1 MKFERNA
8 LIAFVA
14 VMAVLG
20 ALVPDQYL
28 IHIGILILFYAIL
41 GLSLNMVVG
50 YVGEFSLGHTAFL
63 GIGAYVAA
71 IFSSKL
77 GVPMWLTVPLAGI
90 ISAVFG
96 YFIGLITL
104 RLQGPFFVI
113 VTLAFAEVLRLVAD
127 NWVWLTN
134 GPMGIAGIAQPQA
147 IASASNLGAK
157 QFYFYIALA
166 IFVFTIFVAWRFVY
180 SNAGRAAV
188 AIRENRYVAQSVGI
202 KPFTYAML
210 AFILGAMLAGLAG
223 GFYAHYISFVGSEVF
238 KFSFMITMIIVV
250 LMGGKGTLVGP
261 VLGAVIVTLLEE
273 YLREAK
279 ELRMTIFGLIVMAI
293 VLFLPNGLMGF
304 LHKRRERYEGPARS
318 AANNNTEAP
327 AVRQAEQA

>member
-1 MKFERNA
+1 MKFERNFI
-8 LIAFVA
+8 LAFIGLA
-14 VMAVLG
+14 AVLG
-20 ALVPDQYL
+20 MLIPDQYL
-28 IHIGILILFYAIL
+28 MHIGILILFYATL
-41 GLSLNMVVG
+41 GISLNMVVG

-63 GIGAYVAA
+63 GIGAYTAA
-71 IFSSKL
+71 ILASRL
-77 GVPMWLTVPLAGI
+77 GVPMWLTVPLAGL

-96 YFIGLITL
+96 YFIGAVTL

-134 GPMGIAGIAQPQA
+134 GPMGIAGIPQPA
-147 IASASNLGAK
+147 MMSNASNLGAK

-166 IFVFTIFVAWRFVY
+166 IFAFAMFVAYRFVY

-188 AIRENRYVAQSVGI
+188 AVRENRYVAQSIGI
-202 KPFTYAML
+202 RPFTYAML
-210 AFILGAMLAGLAG
+210 AFILGALLAGLAG

-261 VLGAVIVTLLEE
+261 VVGAVLVTLLEE

-279 ELRMTIFGLIVMAI
+279 ELRMTVFGLIVMLI

-304 LHKRRERYEGPARS
+304 LHKRREQYVGSEGS
-318 AANNNTEAP
+318 AGSAGASAP
-327 AVRQAEQA
+327 LVKGVGQV

>member
-8 LIAFVA
+8 ILAFIA
-14 VMAVLG
+14 VMAALG
-20 ALVPDQYL
+20 ALVSDQYL
-28 IHIGILILFYAIL
+28 LHIGILILFYATL
-41 GLSLNMVVG
+41 GISLNMVVG

-63 GIGAYVAA
+63 GIGAYTAA
-71 IFSSKL
+71 IMSSKL
-77 GVPMWLTVPLAGI
+77 GVPMWATVPLAGL

-96 YFIGLITL
+96 YLIGAVTL

-134 GPMGIAGIAQPQA
+134 GPMGIAGISGPEMLKDF
-147 IASASNLGAK
+147 SNQGAK
-157 QFYFYIALA
+157 EFYFYVALL
-166 IFVFTIFVAWRFVY
+166 IFAFAMFIAWRFVY

-210 AFILGAMLAGLAG
+210 AFVLGSLLAGLAG

-261 VLGAVIVTLLEE
+261 IVGAVLVTLLEE

-279 ELRMTIFGLIVMAI
+279 DLRMSIFGLIVMLI

-304 LHKRRERYEGPARS
+304 LHQRRERYEGALAPE
-318 AANNNTEAP
+318 NQKAP
-327 AVRQAEQA
+327 AARQAGQA

>member
-1 MKFERNA
+1 MKFERNFIM
-8 LIAFVA
+8 LFIGIA
-14 VMAVLG
+14 AVLG
-20 ALVPDQYL
+20 GLVTDQYL
-28 IHIGILILFYAIL
+28 IHIGILILFYATL
-41 GLSLNMVVG
+41 GISLNMVVG

-63 GIGAYVAA
+63 GIGAYTAA
-71 IFSSKL
+71 ILASRF
-77 GVPMWLTVPLAGI
+77 GVPMWMTVPLAGI

-96 YFIGLITL
+96 YLIGAVTL

-134 GPMGIAGIAQPQA
+134 GPMGIAGVPQPA
-147 IASASNLGAK
+147 LMASASNLGAK
-157 QFYFYIALA
+157 QAYFYIALA
-166 IFVFTIFVAWRFVY
+166 IFAFAMFVAYRFVY

-202 KPFTYAML
+202 RPFTYAML
-210 AFILGAMLAGLAG
+210 AFVLGALLAGLAG

-250 LMGGKGTLVGP
+250 LVGGKGTLVGP
-261 VLGAVIVTLLEE
+261 VVGAVLITLLEE

-279 ELRMTIFGLIVMAI
+279 ELRMSVFGVIVMLI

-304 LHKRRERYEGPARS
+304 LHQRRERYQAGGDVAPKPAPV
-318 AANNNTEAP
+318 ANGAG
-327 AVRQAEQA
+327 QA